1 MIRNRGPIS
10 TLGYNLT
17 SRDLP
22 SQEGETEG
30 PSPNSGAIAKALNG
44 HPVMRFFASAATAL
58 VASHVA
64 SKFVSAGGIKLA
76 TKIQKAS
83 TSGGQYA
90 GAATRFVESAGK
102 IKKALDE
109 LEGVHRSVDGVDHS
123 DVYSKL
129 VFEFGGERL
138 KQNLDRVTGGRYLLE
153 ARSYLTTSE
162 IRAAGA
168 GVTREP
174 PAVWTLKDDIQQL
187 LTRRARNLA
196 IELPTMYVAQRAVTE
211 PLYGDGNRK
220 DRGKWYNPVD
230 VISDFARQSTI
241 NIARMLTPLDLGGA
255 GIARAKFLASAPY
268 SKNPNLVL
276 TARQTKLSESFLDI
290 KTILSSFGQDVQKV
304 MTGLTRN
311 STALGVAFSSAADTI
326 QNSSGSSVFALQ
338 QARRGAQKAAQAA
351 SDRGAGKLQVAAS
364 SVKGYL
370 FGHEVKN
377 PLDVDSGQRFQ
388 GALDSI
394 SGLRGSTSAFA
405 GFRTKFRTGKV
416 AYDVLGGALAYDEAL
431 RKVSGSVS
439 GGPAGTGGQLLGSA
453 ISNVRDLHSSKFL
466 DFSNSVLKGMFGA
479 GSANRGLSSGDMGRN
494 MQEHEYKKNLRYHL
508 VNSGVSKDTA
518 SRFVQ
523 TLEVVGEPSRSLAGA
538 TNITERLSLGTTKI
552 LDDNNVDDFFQQLID
567 RTSHTSG
574 HVDPTFTKDAL
585 ATSIELTDILFA
597 QKQFRKNLD
606 SKIASSWAKVY
617 DTHVETGRNLVRP
630 QRVNYSD
637 FQGDVTPDKADYL
650 ARSVANTMG
659 IKLIDTDGRRL
670 SKNVIADSL
679 AKRGIDVENTGQLRA
694 YLIDKRKMTSPV
706 SGDGFNLFGL
716 KPLLIDEAFDKGLF
730 NNLEDDQKDI
740 VEGLAGEIARTDPI
754 SSTIGYS
761 EMKGVYQ
768 TRSGQILD
776 TTRITGMFSRAVDFV
791 RDQTQIPV
799 LKFNPLDMIGQ
810 GGAQGVEKRKMFG
823 YTEGFSIQP
832 FGDLG
837 TQTPGLYIYSQQKR
851 GFFGAKGSISLL
863 TGESSGSPVIK
874 KMPGLYRQFSTG
886 ENDMFSRA
894 ARSVAQRQLTLALD
908 ARGPQDNS
916 SLGFLDRVKKKFDV
930 AEEQQNSVARYI
942 GRFRRRKTDIN
953 NPTVF
958 ARLMADQQVSVGR
971 NRTLSLRQT
980 AAGTDTEAPRFGVV
994 DETGNVVHDHKAVLN
1009 AYESF
1014 RRRTQ
1019 TYGTPKAVIKEFER
1033 KNSGFLVNNIDGT
1046 DVALSGVDS
1055 ESQLRDFGL
1064 RELERAD
1071 QAATN
1076 ARSRGVDPR
1085 SITAS
1090 SSILRKQMSQFNL
1103 SEVSARSSVSP
1114 TISTRFDELR
1124 ESIFQL
1130 ALQRRSFESLSSGGS
1145 INPGQLA
1152 IDIEEIVADL
1162 RKRNVINQSQATEAR
1177 AAGLSAVLNF
1187 VAFSG
1192 YKRSATEGSNLS
1204 QALSGLLGIRNEVGS
1219 SSSYKSLLSPFTSAG
1234 ISNVGTQGFGSSI
1247 TNLFR
1252 PAVTANLK
1260 PADYTL
1266 NELHSNPLGN
1276 KGVVYV
1282 PTFATAVGSVGFAK
1296 ATKNALGIGT
1306 YNNADSFN
1314 SASVAVSHGVE
1325 RLNKYF
1331 ETFGLGLD
1339 TSQYGGP
1346 LDLYARGMITKRVLP
1361 LVAGGTAIVAADRT
1375 VGGLVNEEDQE
1386 GNRVYSPYLSG
1397 KVAKGAVEV
1406 QSAFSGVTPG
1416 GMSYGEKKE
1425 QLTEGEVPIK
1435 QGRFWPLGV
1444 TPFAGGKTMY
1454 YRPSYYR
1461 RLMAGAS
1468 YTKESFGNPMERL
1481 AFGYDFSP
1489 LRPFDPYRFEK
1500 QHYED
1505 RPYPVTGEY
1514 FTGPY
1519 GPITPLLNAT
1529 VGKVLKPQ
1537 VRMHRQ
1543 EVEQGLSNYSAA
1555 GESGAYNAEGLSGYG
1570 GDQYAL
1576 GYVGATGSAYGGAYG
1591 LGSSSL
1597 SGSNQ
1602 RLASA
1607 GAYSMQTGS
1616 NMASAAISN
1625 INNKYVE
1632 ASQYGPMPRP
1642 GVVPPNIIPAG
1653 KPVPSAKLGIQAG
1666 DIGYRT
1672 QEMAG
1677 IYGFGFGAL
1686 REGYGF
1692 GQSDLQPQ
1700 VSVLQSASK
1709 AYGSGRAFWDLNLG
1723 GLGDVP
1729 IKPEGALGNIEISE
1743 IVRRFIPKERT
1754 DVTQLNPIANT
1765 MGVQYPFLP
1774 GSNYFNNF
1782 KQGDPYAKVPE
1793 GEIRLP
1799 GIGYRRLNPN
1809 MGGYD
1814 DPLTQLD
1821 ILSDVA
1827 PYSKEF
1833 RSLNN
1838 KTSASSLDPGQREKL
1853 DQIRA
1858 QVADTTKKYN
1868 FSPYKYKYSS
1878 PEELG
1883 ATKLG
1888 FGVSRIGEY
1897 IAHRDTFI
1905 NTKILPKR
1913 TAQED
1918 WERRNVYGST
1928 FPQWQ
1933 NPVESFIKPM
1943 YYKSQGRSPLTSG
1956 LMMAGI
1962 GAAFGRTPNARAAGT
1977 LIGFTTGAGYNMFNK
1992 AKQAISGERF
2002 IPQGR
2007 KKGLAL
2013 EENIDILNY
2022 VKNTSL
2028 ANRAEESGDTQGA
2041 AQFKQAAK
2049 RTMYGADIYGGSV
2062 DTLALSIP
2070 KRKRE
2075 HFKEMLN
2082 APVQERERILSTAP
2096 RLERRIYE
2104 AAWGMKVEE
2113 KPDLVEHFSRHEL
2126 PDASWEGWNPST
2138 NMEHVKINMGQSM
2151 GINMAQMGYYP
2162 QQIKEASLANPSYP
2176 NFNQRSNPRDVG
2188 QEIRMMMSRNGMSGS
2203 VVPVMNGSGS
2213 SSVDIY
2219 SGVR

>member
-22 SQEGETEG
+22 TDEGESEG

-58 VASHVA
+58 VATHVS

-76 TKIQKAS
+76 TKIQRAS
-83 TSGGQYA
+83 DSGGQYA
-90 GAATRFVESAGK
+90 GVATRFIESAGK

-109 LEGVHRSVDGVDHS
+109 LEGVHRSVEGVDAS

-129 VFEFGGERL
+129 VFESGGERL
-138 KQNLDRVTGGRYLLE
+138 KQNLDRVTGGRFLLE
-153 ARSYLTTSE
+153 AGSYLRTSE
-162 IRAAGA
+162 IRAAGR
-168 GVTREP
+168 GITHEP
-174 PAVWTLKDDIQQL
+174 PAVWTLKDDLQQL

-196 IELPTMYVAQRAVTE
+196 IELPAMYVAQRVVTE
-211 PLYGDGNRK
+211 PLYSSGDRK

-241 NIARMLTPLDLGGA
+241 NIASMLTPLELGGA
-255 GIARAKFLASAPY
+255 GLARAKFLASAPY
-268 SKNPNLVL
+268 SKNPNLRL

-290 KTILSSFGQDVQKV
+290 KTILGSFGQDVQKIT
-304 MTGLTRN
+304 TGLTRN
-311 STALGVAFSSAADTI
+311 STALGVAFSSAADTVN
-326 QNSSGSSVFALQ
+326 NSSGSSVFALQ

-364 SVKGYL
+364 RVKSYL
-370 FGHEVKN
+370 FGHEVNN
-377 PLDVDSGQRFQ
+377 PLDIDNNQVFQ
-388 GALDSI
+388 GAIDSI
-394 SGLRGSTSAFA
+394 PALRGTTLGAKN
-405 GFRTKFRTGKV
+405 FRTRFRTAKT
-416 AYDVLGGALAYDEAL
+416 AYDVLGGAISYDEAL

-439 GGPAGTGGQLLGSA
+439 GTADDASKKLLSST
-453 ISNVRDLHSSKFL
+453 IVKVREMHSSKFR
-466 DFSNSVLKGMFGA
+466 DFANSLLSGIQTGDSTGDGTGGKL
-479 GSANRGLSSGDMGRN
+479 SAKEMSRDM
-494 MQEHEYKKNLRYHL
+494 QVHEYKKNLRYNL
-508 VNSGVSKDTA
+508 INSGVNEETA
-518 SRFVQ
+518 TNLIRSVDVS
-523 TLEVVGEPSRSLAGA
+523 EVPTSFSGA
-538 TNITERLSLGTTKI
+538 TNITRRVSLGITKI
-552 LDDNNVDDFFQQLID
+552 VDDNSQDDFFQQLID
-567 RTSHTSG
+567 RTIHTTGYS
-574 HVDPTFTKDAL
+574 DPTLTKDAL
-585 ATSIELTDILFA
+585 AQSVELTDILFS
-597 QKQFRKNLD
+597 QKEFKQRLQA
-606 SKIASSWAKVY
+606 KISSSWDKVY
-617 DTHVETGRNLVRP
+617 DEIHTESARRLVKP
-630 QRVNYSD
+630 QKVNYKD
-637 FQGDVTPDKADYL
+637 FEGDISPDKADYL
-650 ARSVANTMG
+650 ARSVADVMG
-659 IKLIDTDGRRL
+659 IRLTDADGTRVSR
-670 SKNVIADSL
+670 NIIGDSL
-679 AKRGIDVENTGQLRA
+679 ARRGIDVNDTGQLRA
-694 YLIDKRKMTSPV
+694 YLIENRRMSSPLFE
-706 SGDGFNLFGL
+706 DGFNILGL
-716 KPLLIDEAFDKGLF
+716 KPLLIDEAFNRGIFDDLNSEQKGVI
-730 NNLEDDQKDI
+730 E
-740 VEGLAGEIARTDPI
+740 EMAGNIARTDPI

-768 TRSGQILD
+768 TSSGDILD
-776 TTRITGMFSRAVDFV
+776 TTKITGMLSRAVDFV

-799 LKFNPLDMIGQ
+799 IKFNPLDMIGQ
-810 GGAQGVEKRKMFG
+810 GGAQGVDKRKMFQ
-823 YTEGFSIQP
+823 YAEGFSNQP
-832 FGDLG
+832 FGKVG
-837 TQTPGLYIYSQQKR
+837 SQTPGLFIFSQEKR
-851 GFFGAKGSISLL
+851 GFFGPKGSLFTL
-863 TGESSGSPVIK
+863 SGDSNNDPIIK
-874 KMPGLYRQFSTG
+874 KLPGLYRQFSTS
-886 ENDMFSRA
+886 ENDMFARA
-894 ARSVAQRQLTLALD
+894 AKSVAQRQLTLALD
-908 ARGPQDNS
+908 ARGPQDDS
-916 SLGFLDRVKKKFDV
+916 SLGFLDKVKKKFDV

-942 GRFRRRKTDIN
+942 GRFRRRKNDIN

-958 ARLMADQQVSVGR
+958 ARLMANEEVSAGR
-971 NRTLSLRQT
+971 GRTLSLQKI
-980 AAGTDTEAPRFGVV
+980 AEGTDTEAPRFGVV
-994 DETGNVVHDHKAVLN
+994 DQSGNVVHDHKSVLN

-1019 TYGTPKAVIKEFER
+1019 SYGTPKSVIKEFER

-1046 DVALSGVDS
+1046 DIALSEINS
-1055 ESQLRDFGL
+1055 ESQLRQFAVQELDRA
-1064 RELERAD
+1064 REQSVVIRAGG
-1071 QAATN
+1071 Q
-1076 ARSRGVDPR
+1076 DPR
-1085 SITAS
+1085 ALTAS
-1090 SSILRKQMSQFNL
+1090 MSIVEKQMSQFNL
-1103 SEVSARSSVSP
+1103 NEVSPRSNVSP
-1114 TISTRFDELR
+1114 TITTRMDDLK

-1130 ALQRRSFESLSSGGS
+1130 ALQRRSFQSSSG
-1145 INPGQLA
+1145 PGQIA
-1152 IDIEEIVADL
+1152 IDIEEIVSDL
-1162 RKRNVINQSQATEAR
+1162 RSRNIISQSQATEAR
-1177 AAGLSAVLNF
+1177 AAGLSAMLNF
-1187 VAFSG
+1187 VAFGG

-1204 QALSGLLGIRNEVGS
+1204 QAISGLLDVRADSTSNP
-1219 SSSYKSLLSPFTSAG
+1219 SYRALFSPFTSAK
-1234 ISNVGTQGFGSSI
+1234 IANVGHSGFGSSL
-1247 TNLFR
+1247 TNVVR
-1252 PAVTANLK
+1252 PTIVSNFK
-1260 PADYTL
+1260 PADYSL
-1266 NELHSNPLGN
+1266 NELASNPLGN
-1276 KGVVYV
+1276 QGTVFV
-1282 PTFATAVGSVGFAK
+1282 PTFGTAVQTVGFAK
-1296 ATKNALGIGT
+1296 AAKSALGIGT
-1306 YNNADSFN
+1306 YNDPQSF
-1314 SASVAVSHGVE
+1314 SSGSVPISHGVE

-1346 LDLYARGMITKRVLP
+1346 LDLYTRGMVTKRVLP

-1375 VGGLVNEEDQE
+1375 IGGLVNDKDEE
-1386 GNRVYSPYLSG
+1386 GNRVYSPYLLG
-1397 KVAKGAVEV
+1397 KAARGAVEV
-1406 QSAFSGVTPG
+1406 QSAFSGITPG
-1416 GMSYGEKKE
+1416 GMSYNEKKE

-1444 TPFAGGKTMY
+1444 TPFEGGKTMY

-1461 RLMAGAS
+1461 RLQAGAS
-1468 YTKESFGNPMERL
+1468 YTKESFGNPLERL

-1489 LRPFDPYRFEK
+1489 LRPLDPYRFER

-1514 FTGPY
+1514 FSGPW
-1519 GPITPLLNAT
+1519 GPLTPLLNAT
-1529 VGKVLKPQ
+1529 AGKILKPQ
-1537 VRMHRQ
+1537 IRMHKQ
-1543 EVEQGLSNYSAA
+1543 EVEQGLSNYDAA
-1555 GESGAYNAEGLSGYG
+1555 GQSGAYNAEGLSGQG
-1570 GDQYAL
+1570 GDQYAS
-1576 GYVGATGSAYGGAYG
+1576 GYVGGKAAPYGGAYG
-1591 LGSSSL
+1591 LGASAL

-1607 GAYSMQTGS
+1607 GTYSMQSAS
-1616 NMASAAISN
+1616 NMSSTAIAN
-1625 INNKYVE
+1625 INNQYIQ

-1653 KPVPSAKLGIQAG
+1653 RPVPSAKLGIQAG

-1677 IYGFGFGAL
+1677 IYGFGFASI

-1729 IKPEGALGNIEISE
+1729 IKPEGALGNIEVSE

-1765 MGVQYPFLP
+1765 MGVKYPFLP
-1774 GSNYFNNF
+1774 GSNYFTNF
-1782 KQGDPYAKVPE
+1782 KQGDPYTKVPE

-1838 KTSASSLDPGQREKL
+1838 KTSAASLDPGQREKL

-1858 QVADTTKKYN
+1858 QVADTTKKYD
-1868 FSPYKYKYSS
+1868 FTPYKYKYSS

-1883 ATKLG
+1883 MSKTR
-1888 FGVSRIGEY
+1888 FGISRIGEY

-1905 NTKILPKR
+1905 NTKIMPNR

-1918 WERRNVYGST
+1918 WERRNVYGAT
-1928 FPQWQ
+1928 FPEWQ
-1933 NPVESFIKPM
+1933 NPVESFLKPM
-1943 YYKSQGRSPLTSG
+1943 YFKSQGRSPLTSG
-1956 LMMAGI
+1956 LMMAGV
-1962 GAAFGRTPNARAAGT
+1962 GAAFGRTPNAKTAGT
-1977 LIGFTTGAGYNMFNK
+1977 LIGFATGAGYSMFNK
-1992 AKQAISGERF
+1992 AKQAITGEKF
-2002 IPQGR
+2002 IPRER
-2007 KKGLAL
+2007 KKQLAL

-2028 ANRAEESGDTQGA
+2028 ANRAEEMGDTQGA

-2049 RTMYGADIYGGSV
+2049 RTMYGADIYGSSV
-2062 DTLALSIP
+2062 DTLSLAIP

-2075 HFKEMLN
+2075 HFKEMLV
-2082 APVQERERILSTAP
+2082 APVEERERILSTTP
-2096 RLERRIYE
+2096 RLERRIYQ
-2104 AAWGMKVEE
+2104 AAWGMKVEA

-2162 QQIKEASLANPSYP
+2162 QQIKEANLTNPSYP
-2176 NFNQRSNPRDVG
+2176 SFNQQSNPQDVG
-2188 QEIRMMMSRNGMSGS
+2188 QQIRMMMIRNGISGS

-2213 SSVDIY
+2213 SGVDIY

>member
-22 SQEGETEG
+22 VEEGETEG
-30 PSPNSGAIAKALNG
+30 PSPNSGHIAKALNG
-44 HPVMRFFASAATAL
+44 HPVMRFFASATTAL
-58 VASHVA
+58 VVTHVA

-83 TSGGQYA
+83 TSNGQYA
-90 GAATRFVESAGK
+90 GVATRFIESAGK

-109 LEGVHRSVDGVDHS
+109 LEGVHRSVDGVDPS

-129 VFEFGGERL
+129 VFESGGERL
-138 KQNLDRVTGGRYLLE
+138 KQNLDRVTGGRFLLE
-153 ARSYLTTSE
+153 AGSYLTTSE
-162 IRAAGA
+162 IRAAGK
-168 GVTREP
+168 GITHEP
-174 PAVWTLKDDIQQL
+174 PAVWTIKDDIQQL

-196 IELPTMYVAQRAVTE
+196 VELPALYVAQRAVTE

-230 VISDFARQSTI
+230 VISDFAKQSTI
-241 NIARMLTPLDLGGA
+241 NIASMLTPLELGGA
-255 GIARAKFLASAPY
+255 ALSRAKFLASAPY

-276 TARQTKLSESFLDI
+276 TAKQTKLSESFLDI
-290 KTILSSFGQDVQKV
+290 KTILGSFGQDMQKV
-304 MTGLTRN
+304 LTGLTKN
-311 STALGVAFSSAADTI
+311 TTALGVAFSSAADTV
-326 QNSSGSSVFALQ
+326 QNSPGSSVFALQ
-338 QARRGAQKAAQAA
+338 QARRGGQKAAQAA
-351 SDRGAGKLQVAAS
+351 SDRGAGKLQTAAA

-370 FGHEVKN
+370 FGHQVKN
-377 PLDVDSGQRFQ
+377 PLDIDSGQRFQ
-388 GALDSI
+388 GAIDAI
-394 SGLRGSTSAFA
+394 PALRGTTSAFSN
-405 GFRTKFRTGKV
+405 FRTNFRTGKI

-439 GGPAGTGGQLLGSA
+439 GGPAGTGQELLKTA
-453 ISNVRDLHSSKFL
+453 ISNIRDLHTSKFS
-466 DFSNSVLKGMFGA
+466 DFSTSLLQGMFGA
-479 GSANRGLSSGDMGRN
+479 GSVNKGLTSGDFGKN
-494 MQEHEYKKNLRYHL
+494 MQEHEYKKYLRHQL

-523 TLEVVGEPSRSLAGA
+523 SVGVGEIPGSLGGA
-538 TNITERLSLGTTKI
+538 TNVTRRLRLGTQEI
-552 LDDNNVDDFFQQLID
+552 VDDNNVDDFFQQLID
-567 RTSHTSG
+567 RTSHTAG
-574 HVDPTFTKDAL
+574 YADPSFTKDAL
-585 ATSIELTDILFA
+585 ANSIELTDILFA
-597 QKQFRKNLD
+597 QKQFRETLEA
-606 SKIASSWAKVY
+606 KISNSWAKVY
-617 DTHVETGRNLVRP
+617 DSHVETGRSLVRP
-630 QRVNYSD
+630 QKVSYSD
-637 FQGDVTPDKADYL
+637 FAGDVTPDKADYL
-650 ARSVANTMG
+650 ARSVADTMG
-659 IKLIDTDGRRL
+659 IKLIDKDGRRL
-670 SKNVIADSL
+670 SKNVIGDSL
-679 AKRGIDVENTGQLRA
+679 AKRGINVEDTGQLRA
-694 YLIDKRKMTSPV
+694 YLIENRRMTSPV
-706 SGDGFNLFGL
+706 HGDGFNVFGL
-716 KPLLIDEAFDKGLF
+716 KPLLIDEAFQKGLF
-730 NNLEDDQKDI
+730 SRLEDDQKNVI
-740 VEGLAGEIARTDPI
+740 EELATQIARTDPL

-761 EMKGVYQ
+761 QMKGVYQ
-768 TRSGQILD
+768 TRSGEVLD
-776 TTRITGMFSRAVDFV
+776 TTRITGMLSRGVDFL
-791 RDQTQIPV
+791 RDNTQIPV

-810 GGAQGVEKRKMFG
+810 GGAQGIDKRRMFE
-823 YTEGFSIQP
+823 YTEGFSAQP
-832 FGDLG
+832 FGNLG
-837 TQTPGLYIYSQQKR
+837 EETPNLYIFSQEKR

-863 TGESSGSPVIK
+863 SNDSNGSPVIK
-874 KMPGLYRQFSTG
+874 KMPGLYRQFSTN

-908 ARGPQDNS
+908 ARGPQDDS
-916 SLGFLDRVKKKFDV
+916 SLGLLDRVKKKFDV
-930 AEEQQNSVARYI
+930 AEEQQNSLARYI
-942 GRFRRRKTDIN
+942 GRFRKRRTDIN

-958 ARLMADQQVSVGR
+958 ARLMADEEVSVGR

-980 AAGTDTEAPRFGVV
+980 VEGTDTEAPKFGVV
-994 DETGNVVHDHKAVLN
+994 DQEGNVIYDHKSVLN

-1019 TYGTPKAVIKEFER
+1019 SYGTPVSVIKEFEKR
-1033 KNSGFLVNNIDGT
+1033 NSGFLTNTLDGS
-1046 DVALSGVDS
+1046 VVSLSGVTSD
-1055 ESQLRDFGL
+1055 SQLRDFAL
-1064 RELERAD
+1064 EELKRAE
-1071 QAATN
+1071 QAAVN
-1076 ARSRGVDPR
+1076 ARSYGVDSR
-1085 SITAS
+1085 AIAAS
-1090 SSILRKQMSQFNL
+1090 SSLVRKQMSQFNL
-1103 SEVSARSSVSP
+1103 NEVSGKSSVSP

-1152 IDIEEIVADL
+1152 VDIEEIVSDL
-1162 RKRNVINQSQATEAR
+1162 RRRNVISQSQATEAR

-1192 YKRSATEGSNLS
+1192 YKKTATQGSNLS
-1204 QALSGLLGIRNEVGS
+1204 EALSGLLAIRNQPATSE
-1219 SSSYKSLLSPFTSAG
+1219 SYKSLLHPFTSASV
-1234 ISNVGTQGFGSSI
+1234 SNVGTLGFGTGI

-1252 PAVTANLK
+1252 PAIVANLK
-1260 PADYTL
+1260 PADYSL

-1276 KGVVYV
+1276 QGTVYV
-1282 PTFATAVGSVGFAK
+1282 PTFATAVGSVGFK
-1296 ATKNALGIGT
+1296 RATKNILGINT
-1306 YNNADSFN
+1306 YDDAGSFS

-1339 TSQYGGP
+1339 TSQYSGP
-1346 LDLYARGMITKRVLP
+1346 LDLYARGMVGKRVLP

-1375 VGGLVNEEDQE
+1375 IGGAVNEKDEE
-1386 GNRVYSPYLSG
+1386 GNRVYSPFLLG
-1397 KVAKGAVEV
+1397 KVAKGAVET
-1406 QSAFSGVTPG
+1406 QSVLSGITPG
-1416 GMSYGEKKE
+1416 GMSYNEKKE

-1454 YRPSYYR
+1454 HRPSYYR
-1461 RLMAGAS
+1461 RLMAGSS
-1468 YTKESFGNPMERL
+1468 YTEESFGSPMERL

-1514 FTGPY
+1514 FSGPF

-1529 VGKVLKPQ
+1529 VGKILKPQ
-1537 VRMHRQ
+1537 IRMHRQ
-1543 EVEQGLSNYSAA
+1543 EVEQGLANYSAA

-1570 GDQYAL
+1570 GDQYAS

-1591 LGSSSL
+1591 LGSSPL

-1607 GAYSMQTGS
+1607 GSYSMQTGS
-1616 NMASAAISN
+1616 NMASTAISN
-1625 INNKYVE
+1625 INSRYVQ

-1653 KPVPSAKLGIQAG
+1653 RPVPSAKLGIQAG

-1677 IYGFGFGAL
+1677 IYGFGFGSL
-1686 REGYGF
+1686 REAYGF

-1723 GLGDVP
+1723 GLGDIP
-1729 IKPEGALGNIEISE
+1729 IKPEGALGNVEISE

-1754 DVTQLNPIANT
+1754 DVTQINPIPNT

-1782 KQGDPYAKVPE
+1782 KQGDPYTKVPE

-1809 MGGYD
+1809 MGDYN

-1838 KTSASSLDPGQREKL
+1838 KMSPSSLDPGQRKKL
-1853 DQIRA
+1853 EEIRA
-1858 QVADTTKKYN
+1858 QVEDTTKKYN

-1878 PEELG
+1878 PEEQGMSKSFFG
-1883 ATKLG
+1883 AA
-1888 FGVSRIGEY
+1888 RIGEY

-1905 NTKILPKR
+1905 NTKIMPKR

-1933 NPVESFIKPM
+1933 NPIESFIKPM
-1943 YYKSQGRSPLTSG
+1943 YYKSQSRSPLTSG

-1962 GAAFGRTPNARAAGT
+1962 GAAFGRGPTAKAAGT
-1977 LIGFTTGAGYNMFNK
+1977 LIGFATGAGYSMFNK
-1992 AKQAISGERF
+1992 ARQQITGETF
-2002 IPQGR
+2002 IPKER
-2007 KKGLAL
+2007 KKQLAL

-2028 ANRAEESGDTQGA
+2028 ANRAEQMGDTQGA

-2049 RTMYGADIYGGSV
+2049 RTMYGADIYGSSV
-2062 DTLALSIP
+2062 DTLSLAIP

-2104 AAWGMKVEE
+2104 AAWGMKVE
-2113 KPDLVEHFSRHEL
+2113 KRPDLVEHFSRHEL

-2176 NFNQRSNPRDVG
+2176 NFNQQSNSQDVG
-2188 QEIRMMMSRNGMSGS
+2188 QQIRMMMSRNGMSGS

-2213 SSVDIY
+2213 SGVDIY